1 MATVEEIASLLFDVV
16 EDVGVAETL
25 ARRIVGLDDE
35 PTKETR
41 VLKAA
46 ETR

>member
-1 MATVEEIASLLFDVV
+1 MATVQQIALILFDVV
-16 EDVGVAETL
+16 EDVGVAEML

-41 VLKAA
+41 VMTVA
-46 ETR
+46 EKR

>member
-1 MATVEEIASLLFDVV
+1 MATVEEIALLLFDVV
-16 EDVGVAETL
+16 EDIGVADDL
-25 ARRIVGLDDE
+25 ARRIVALDDE

>member
-1 MATVEEIASLLFDVV
+1 MATVEQIASILFDVV
-16 EDVGVAETL
+16 EDVGVAEML
-25 ARRIVGLDDE
+25 ARRIVGLEDE

>member
-1 MATVEEIASLLFDVV
+1 MATVEQIALILFDVV
-16 EDVGVAETL
+16 EDVGVAEML

-41 VLKAA
+41 VMTVA
-46 ETR
+46 EKR

>member
-1 MATVEEIASLLFDVV
+1 MATVEEIALLLFDVV
-16 EDVGVAETL
+16 EDVGVADDL
-25 ARRIVGLDDE
+25 ARRIVALDDE

>member
-1 MATVEEIASLLFDVV
+1 MATVEQIASLLFDVV
-16 EDVGVAETL
+16 EDVGVAEML

-41 VLKAA
+41 VMTVA
-46 ETR
+46 EKR

>member
-1 MATVEEIASLLFDVV
+1 MATVEQIASILFDVT
-16 EDVGVAETL
+16 EDVGVAEML

-41 VLKAA
+41 VMTVA
-46 ETR
+46 EKR

>member
-1 MATVEEIASLLFDVV
+1 MATVQQIALILFDVV
-16 EDVGVAETL
+16 EDVGVAEML
-25 ARRIVGLDDE
+25 ALRIVGLKDE

-41 VLKAA
+41 VVKAA

>member
-1 MATVEEIASLLFDVV
+1 MATVEQIALILFDVV
-16 EDVGVAETL
+16 EDVGVADAL

>member
-1 MATVEEIASLLFDVV
+1 MATVEEIALLLFDVV
-16 EDVGVAETL
+16 EDVGVADDL
-25 ARRIVGLDDE
+25 ARRIVALDGE
-35 PTKETR
+35 RTKETR

>member
-1 MATVEEIASLLFDVV
+1 MATVEQIASLLFDVV
-16 EDVGVAETL
+16 EDVGVAEML

-41 VLKAA
+41 VMTVA